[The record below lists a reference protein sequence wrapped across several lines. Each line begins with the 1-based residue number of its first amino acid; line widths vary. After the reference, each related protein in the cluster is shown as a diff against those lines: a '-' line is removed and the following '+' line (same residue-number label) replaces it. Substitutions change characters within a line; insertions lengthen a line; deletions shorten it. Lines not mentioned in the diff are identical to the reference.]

1 MEGTDEMMENNA
13 IYALRRAI
21 RALRDATLWME
32 GASEHHKAQAH
43 LVKGHIEPLE
53 GVLGAVIENR
63 RRRRDGQ

>member
-1 MEGTDEMMENNA
+1 MERTDETKENNA

-21 RALRDATLWME
+21 KALQDTTRWME
-32 GASEHHKAQAH
+32 GISEHHKIQAH

-63 RRRRDGQ
+63 RRRRDGG